1 MFVFYGADVAIVR
14 AWVPVAFEI
23 IVCPKVNAHSFTPL
37 IVERVECTAP
47 ENAYDDDDKDK
58 PARDRHIVHG
68 LPPIHHK
75 TKQSAKPASKWIS

>member
-1 MFVFYGADVAIVR
+1 MLM
-14 AWVPVAFEI
+14 
-23 IVCPKVNAHSFTPL
+23 CSPL

-47 ENAYDDDDKDK
+47 KNAYDDDDKDK
-58 PARDRHIVHG
+58 PARDGHIVHG